1 MKEYTIT
8 PINTGMVNSNK
19 ANYLYHNSTHK
30 YYDVE
35 GNIQLPVTVFLVQS
49 EDKKILID
57 TGMSS
62 TEIANKYHHPGS
74 VQPEGYAIYEQL
86 EKMGI
91 SCDEITDIIY
101 THLHWDHVYYTPMFK
116 NAKLYAQRKEYEF
129 ALNPIPLYY
138 KSYEEPHLGIHP
150 QWEGREFVLLDGE
163 CEVLDGISVYPTP
176 GHSVGHQT
184 VVVNT
189 KEGQFHCC
197 GDLIFTYDNL
207 KPCPDIFYDIT
218 PPSRFVNIVEEWHS
232 IEELK
237 KRYKNLEITV
247 MVRGGLAINDATIED
262 AQEIGLT
269 KIVPVISNGA
279 AIAGTVKEQLSKEA
293 RKQLD
298 SADVIIAKGMGNFES
313 MYQEGINPYY
323 LFLCKCDLFTRRFG
337 VKLFDPIFCKEER
350 LDIK

>member
-49 EDKKILID
+49 EDRKILID

-163 CEVLDGISVYPTP
+163 CEVP
-176 GHSVGHQT
+176 
-184 VVVNT
+184 
-189 KEGQFHCC
+189 
-197 GDLIFTYDNL
+197 
-207 KPCPDIFYDIT
+207 
-218 PPSRFVNIVEEWHS
+218 R
-232 IEELK
+232 
-237 KRYKNLEITV
+237 
-247 MVRGGLAINDATIED
+247 RG
-262 AQEIGLT
+262 
-269 KIVPVISNGA
+269 
-279 AIAGTVKEQLSKEA
+279 
-293 RKQLD
+293 
-298 SADVIIAKGMGNFES
+298 
-313 MYQEGINPYY
+313 
-323 LFLCKCDLFTRRFG
+323 
-337 VKLFDPIFCKEER
+337 
-350 LDIK
+350 

>member
-49 EDKKILID
+49 EDRKILID

-218 PPSRFVNIVEEWHS
+218 PPSRFVNM
-232 IEELK
+232 
-237 KRYKNLEITV
+237 KN
-247 MVRGGLAINDATIED
+247 
-262 AQEIGLT
+262 
-269 KIVPVISNGA
+269 
-279 AIAGTVKEQLSKEA
+279 GTASK
-293 RKQLD
+293 
-298 SADVIIAKGMGNFES
+298 N
-313 MYQEGINPYY
+313 
-323 LFLCKCDLFTRRFG
+323 
-337 VKLFDPIFCKEER
+337 
-350 LDIK
+350 

>member
-49 EDKKILID
+49 EDRKILIA

-237 KRYKNLEITV
+237 KRAKSQEFILPTHAPEMID
-247 MVRGGLAINDATIED
+247 LINSGRI
-262 AQEIGLT
+262 IG
-269 KIVPVISNGA
+269 K
-279 AIAGTVKEQLSKEA
+279 
-293 RKQLD
+293 
-298 SADVIIAKGMGNFES
+298 
-313 MYQEGINPYY
+313 
-323 LFLCKCDLFTRRFG
+323 
-337 VKLFDPIFCKEER
+337 
-350 LDIK
+350 